1 VGQPIDNLVKKEI
14 VEELM
19 KLGHSKNVAQKAS
32 LLTGNVNLSTAQ
44 HWIEQH
50 KYDPDFE
57 EELLVTGQEDKPKLS
72 PEEAKEKLKE
82 LT

>member
-1 VGQPIDNLVKKEI
+1 MSYE
-14 VEELM
+14 
-19 KLGHSKNVAQKAS
+19 
-32 LLTGNVNLSTAQ
+32 GNVNLSTAQ

-50 KYDPDFE
+50 KYDLDFE